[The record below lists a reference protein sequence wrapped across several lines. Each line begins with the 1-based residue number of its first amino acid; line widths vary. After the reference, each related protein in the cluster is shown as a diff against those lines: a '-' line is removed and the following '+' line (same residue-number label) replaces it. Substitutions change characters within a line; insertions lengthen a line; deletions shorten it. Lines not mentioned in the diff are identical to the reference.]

1 MNKTKRKIFETS
13 MSLFAKKG
21 YEATSIEEIT
31 SVVGV
36 AKGTLYYHFS
46 SKEEIFNFLVEEGMN
61 LLKNS
66 ISIKTSKVDNVVDK
80 LKAIIL
86 IQIKILIKYEDF
98 ITILLSQIWGKEPRN
113 VACKNYVFDYINII
127 EKKLTEFIT
136 KLKDMKFQIVGT
148 KVTNGKDIKELEKN
162 KKICIIMGNEGNG
175 ISNEILNLCDDYIYI
190 KMNNNCESLNVGVA
204 TSIILYE
211 MDK

>member
-13 MSLFAKKG
+13 MELFARKG

-46 SKEEIFNFLVEEGMN
+46 SKEEIFNFLVEEGMK

-66 ISIKTSKVDNVVDK
+66 IEIKISKLDNSIDK

-86 IQIKILIKYEDF
+86 IQIKIIAKYENF
-98 ITILLSQIWGKEPRN
+98 ISMLLSQIWGQEPRN
-113 VACKNYVFDYINII
+113 IKCRGYVFEYISVI
-127 EKKLTEFIT
+127 EA
-136 KLKDMKFQIVGT
+136 IV
-148 KVTNGKDIKELEKN
+148 KEGIAKEELIAGDPSVIASRN
-162 KKICIIMGNEGNG
+162 FWFYMFNNG
-175 ISNEILNLCDDYIYI
+175 I
-190 KMNNNCESLNVGVA
+190 
-204 TSIILYE
+204 
-211 MDK
+211 

>member
-13 MSLFAKKG
+13 MDLFAKKG

-46 SKEEIFNFLVEEGMN
+46 SKEEIFNFLVEEGMK

-66 ISIKTSKVDNVVDK
+66 IDIKISKLDNNLDK

-86 IQIKILIKYEDF
+86 IQIKIIIKYENF
-98 ITILLSQIWGKEPRN
+98 ISMLLSQIWGQEPRN
-113 VACKNYVFDYINII
+113 LKCRGYVFEYINVIEEILKEGIQKGEII
-127 EKKLTEFIT
+127 EGDTSVIASRNIWIYLF
-136 KLKDMKFQIVGT
+136 
-148 KVTNGKDIKELEKN
+148 N
-162 KKICIIMGNEGNG
+162 NG
-175 ISNEILNLCDDYIYI
+175 I
-190 KMNNNCESLNVGVA
+190 
-204 TSIILYE
+204 
-211 MDK
+211 

>member
-13 MSLFAKKG
+13 MDLFAKKG

-46 SKEEIFNFLVEEGMN
+46 TKEEIFHFLVEEGMK

-66 ISIKTSKVDNVVDK
+66 IDIKTSNLEYSIDK

-86 IQIKILIKYEDF
+86 IQIKVIKKYENF
-98 ITILLSQIWGKEPRN
+98 ISILLSQIWGQEPRN
-113 VACKNYVFDYINII
+113 IKCREYVFEYISMIENIVKEGI
-127 EKKLTEFIT
+127 KK
-136 KLKDMKFQIVGT
+136 
-148 KVTNGKDIKELEKN
+148 KEL
-162 KKICIIMGNEGNG
+162 IEGDSSVIASRNFWVYMFNNG
-175 ISNEILNLCDDYIYI
+175 IQT
-190 KMNNNCESLNVGVA
+190 KG
-204 TSIILYE
+204 
-211 MDK
+211 